1 MPATQLRIGRPRAA
15 PLTLNVRRQ
24 GKSHMRSYD
33 GIDYR
38 YNSNDPEKENAIGV
52 IANILGF
59 RPLTTDLDYSLN
71 FYAGGS
77 GIDDRLAI
85 RCLYV
90 QSDWP
95 AIAQTLR
102 LKRVSEVASD
112 PDWEE
117 AFLWLI
123 DAEGIEGAL
132 ENHCARFI
140 NNQKLKFQDGA
151 DERWEIFFSNE
162 SDVNS
167 WCVVWCDSAHL
178 NYLSFDQG

>member
-1 MPATQLRIGRPRAA
+1 
-15 PLTLNVRRQ
+15 
-24 GKSHMRSYD
+24 MRSYD

-38 YNSNDPEKENAIGV
+38 YSSNAPEAENAIGV

-71 FYAGGS
+71 FYAAGS
-77 GIDDRLAI
+77 GVNDCLAV
-85 RCLYV
+85 RCLYAE
-90 QSDWP
+90 SDWP
-95 AIAQTLR
+95 AIARTLR
-102 LKRVSEVASD
+102 LKRVAEVAGD

-117 AFLWLI
+117 AFLGLI
-123 DAEGIEGAL
+123 DAEDIEGPL
-132 ENHCARFI
+132 ESHCFRFI
-140 NNQKLKFQDGA
+140 NNQKLKFQDLA

-167 WCVVWCDSAHL
+167 WCVVWCASAHL